1 MGDEKVWVNKY
12 SLDEI
17 SIEDGFV
24 DADIIINTFI
34 ESLGDNIDINNMCFM
49 FGDYVEEHLSFDKI
63 ELDKQSYINNL
74 DILRS
79 TVATSVVRDMGNMF
93 HRTQNSGSGE
103 SERSY
108 TDTFLKL
115 VDRLDNVKDIE
126 FIVQEI
132 ENISK
137 LNPTP
142 LVITFVAFVMK
153 YSIKF
158 AIGSFLWAIGLG
170 DNVIT
175 ITMSCFTATVLAP
188 TPSFLPY
195 SI

>member
-1 MGDEKVWVNKY
+1 
-12 SLDEI
+12 
-17 SIEDGFV
+17 
-24 DADIIINTFI
+24 
-34 ESLGDNIDINNMCFM
+34 
-49 FGDYVEEHLSFDKI
+49 
-63 ELDKQSYINNL
+63 
-74 DILRS
+74 
-79 TVATSVVRDMGNMF
+79 MGNMF